1 MISKIVISN
10 DFESLKTEFE
20 NTFKQNVRFFI
31 SDDFLIENAQ
41 AVIKEAYIAEKDEK
55 MLVIMAKSF
64 RIEAQNS
71 ILKILEEPP
80 RNIFFTI
87 VSPSKNLLLPTIRSR
102 LSVTNLVKKSQRV
115 SSGLNLKQLD
125 LKEIYTFLDEIL
137 KKEQTD
143 EIGKNELKELVGVI
157 IFEAINL
164 GFKFSQDELEYF
176 YKLIHLCDLNAKS
189 PQILTPLL
197 LTILRKGRV

>member
-10 DFESLKTEFE
+10 DFMGLKSEFE
-20 NTFKQNVRFFI
+20 SEFNHNVKFFI

-41 AVIKEAYIAEKDEK
+41 ALIKEAYIAEKDEK
-55 MLVIMAKSF
+55 MLVVMAKSF
-64 RIEAQNS
+64 RVEAQNS

-102 LSVTNLVKKSQRV
+102 LSVTNLLTKGERTK
-115 SSGLNLKQLD
+115 SGLNLKQLD
-125 LKEIYTFLDEIL
+125 LKEIYTFLDEIS

-143 EIGKNELKELVGVI
+143 ELGKNELKELVSSI

-164 GFKFSQDELEYF
+164 GFKFSQNELEYF
-176 YKLIHLCDLNAKS
+176 YKLVHLCELNAKS